1 MSDWL
6 SLWNPTVESC
16 PLYHPKERR
25 SVYYWSN
32 MSQGTIVLY
41 SMIDISMFSKY
52 EQTLHLTLTS
62 YWIAH
67 LHRSYWISHVL
78 RFLHLQRTPTT
89 LHRVF
94 YQSQQTGHQPPVFT
108 NNPVHGQGKLFP
120 VSTRK
125 FGLESWVR
133 LSRLTSARSIFV
145 PGLNRAKYYSYTR
158 KSTPPFLLSVMVSTR
173 TIMHHRAN
181 VDCVHCREITRSR
194 SLVLKTARLTGAAYS
209 GSLKYKLMCPP
220 LFHHS

>member
-32 MSQGTIVLY
+32 MSQGTIALY

-78 RFLHLQRTPTT
+78 RFLHLQRTHTT

-108 NNPVHGQGKLFP
+108 NNPVRGQGKLFP

-145 PGLNRAKYYSYTR
+145 PGLNITLTHGNPHPPSCFPLWFPLEPSCTIGLMSIAFTAE
-158 KSTPPFLLSVMVSTR
+158 KSPAQG
-173 TIMHHRAN
+173 H
-181 VDCVHCREITRSR
+181 
-194 SLVLKTARLTGAAYS
+194 
-209 GSLKYKLMCPP
+209 
-220 LFHHS
+220 